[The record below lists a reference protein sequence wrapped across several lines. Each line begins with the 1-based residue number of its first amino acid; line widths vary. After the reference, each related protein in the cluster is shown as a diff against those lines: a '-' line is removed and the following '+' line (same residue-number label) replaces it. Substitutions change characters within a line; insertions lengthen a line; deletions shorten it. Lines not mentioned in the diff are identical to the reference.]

1 MLWPIVLPFKIT
13 FWGLTGFVAT
23 VALVSPWFKWRR
35 GKAILVST
43 LVAFIAFLPVCA
55 GVGAIVDSK
64 RFGVFQYETYAEI
77 RDFRVERYLPPTAR
91 DITIDKY
98 AMGYRAKYKTTL
110 VELTAYLD
118 ALWAE
123 ANDRSAVAR
132 AELEDGKLT
141 PRDHYDY
148 SFDGL
153 NWTMPET
160 AIHFHSPVQS
170 DGGGADY
177 YFDSDTETVLQLAG
191 YW

>member
-13 FWGLTGFVAT
+13 LGISAT
-23 VALVSPWFKWRR
+23 FIAVTILVSPSFKWRR
-35 GKAILVST
+35 GKAILIST
-43 LVAFIAFLPVCA
+43 LIAFLAFLPVCA
-55 GVGAIVDSK
+55 GVGSIVDSR
-64 RFGVFQYETYAEI
+64 RFGIFQYETYAEVC
-77 RDFRVERYLPPTAR
+77 DFRVERYLPPTAR
-91 DITIDKY
+91 DITIEKY
-98 AMGYRAKYKTTL
+98 AMGHRAKYKTTL
-110 VELTAYLD
+110 NELTAYLD

-123 ANDRSAVAR
+123 ANGRSALSR
-132 AELEDGKLT
+132 AELEYGKST

-177 YFDSDTETVLQLAG
+177 YFDSEDETVLQHAG